1 MYESIEPYLCAVC
14 IRRIKEWREWEN
26 EKRKFWWPYTFFLST
41 LTKTKIHHFSYNYI
55 FYQQRLSNF
64 LYTKFEKLLSGKGW
78 IWHVS
83 VNFNQASI
91 KALRLPPY
99 HSAIPQ
105 SKEQRFNPSSI
116 LITINMTHFFFF
128 NSKAW
133 YNNYCEGKIDE
144 LKFELNLLRF
154 LCPLSKLLIIVV
166 KLVWRNMTKSATKK
180 IA

>member
-1 MYESIEPYLCAVC
+1 MHGRTTDNGPWHKLAGLRPVEL
-14 IRRIKEWREWEN
+14 
-26 EKRKFWWPYTFFLST
+26 
-41 LTKTKIHHFSYNYI
+41 KIHHFSDNYI
-55 FYQQRLSNF
+55 FYQQRLSKF
-64 LYTKFEKLLSGKGW
+64 LYTKVEKLLFGKGW
-78 IWHVS
+78 TWHVS

-105 SKEQRFNPSSI
+105 SKEHRFNPSSI
-116 LITINMTHFFFF
+116 LITINMTHIFLL

-133 YNNYCEGKIDE
+133 YNIYCEGKTDE
-144 LKFELNLLRF
+144 LKFELNLLCF

>member
-1 MYESIEPYLCAVC
+1 MTIHIFSVPQI
-14 IRRIKEWREWEN
+14 
-26 EKRKFWWPYTFFLST
+26 FFIPSQRP
-41 LTKTKIHHFSYNYI
+41 KIHHFSDNYI

-64 LYTKFEKLLSGKGW
+64 LYTKVEKLLFGKGW

-99 HSAIPQ
+99 HRAIPQ
-105 SKEQRFNPSSI
+105 SKEHRFNLSSI
-116 LITINMTHFFFF
+116 IITINMTHIFPYFLDL

-133 YNNYCEGKIDE
+133 YNIYCEGKTDG
-144 LKFELNLLRF
+144 LKFEMNLLRF

-166 KLVWRNMTKSATKK
+166 KLVWRNMT
-180 IA
+180 